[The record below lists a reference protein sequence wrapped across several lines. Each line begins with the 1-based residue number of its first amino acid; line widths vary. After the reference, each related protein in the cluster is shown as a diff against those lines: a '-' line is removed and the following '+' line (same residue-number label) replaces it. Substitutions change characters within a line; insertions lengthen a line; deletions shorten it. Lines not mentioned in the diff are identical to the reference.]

1 MGDRA
6 SHTGFAGNLV
16 RLLTGTPRGTP
27 GTPRG
32 RDHANPAH
40 RAAHPAHR
48 DTGQPGQRRTGTSGY
63 RSTRRPDGGMPGV
76 TTISPAI
83 LLLSRTLEYLR
94 FSSLLRRF
102 LWRVAAQ
109 V

>member
-48 DTGQPGQRRTGTSGY
+48 DTGQPGHRRTGRAWTRVLAGRATGTSGY
-63 RSTRRPDGGMPGV
+63 RSTRTPDGGMPGV

-83 LLLSRTLEYLR
+83 LLLSRSLE
-94 FSSLLRRF
+94 
-102 LWRVAAQ
+102 
-109 V
+109 